1 MGAAS
6 TPPRTWISPRKPH
19 ARDTLQFHHGLL
31 DTTGGSFMPAIQN
44 HSPWIAGVLALTA
57 ILSVQGES
65 RKYPDGLYAEVATQ
79 KGLIVLQLE
88 FTKTPM
94 TVANFVGLAEGTI
107 HNAAL
112 PDGTPYFDGTRFHR
126 VVAGHVIQTGIPA
139 EGIAQGP
146 GYQFPNEIRLPEL
159 NHGRAGMLN
168 MANGG
173 PHTNASQWCITL
185 GDRSY
190 LDGDYTV
197 FGHVV
202 QGMDVVYS
210 IVQGD
215 RIQSIRIARVGGE
228 AEKFRP
234 TTESF
239 QKMVEAARE
248 RVRQDE
254 EKRKIE
260 EEDLIRSRW
269 PQAKVSQDGVRYV
282 VTREG
287 KGKMPVTGDR
297 LKVAYA
303 GRYLD
308 GTVDFVSTADGGRPY
323 FGTQPEPFEYEV
335 GRAQVQVC
343 RGLDAALNGMTAGEK
358 RVVIIP
364 ADTGYGRS
372 GYYDKEKPGQKRFHI
387 SPNKTLVYEVEV
399 LEVISR

>member
-1 MGAAS
+1 MAAWKH
-6 TPPRTWISPRKPH
+6 R
-19 ARDTLQFHHGLL
+19 FH
-31 DTTGGSFMPAIQN
+31 
-44 HSPWIAGVLALTA
+44 WIAPVLALA
-57 ILSVQGES
+57 GIMSVQCES

-88 FTKTPM
+88 FAETPM
-94 TVANFVGLAEGTI
+94 TAANFVGLAEGTI

-126 VVAGHVIQTGIPA
+126 VVPGHVIQTGIPA
-139 EGIAQGP
+139 GGNAQGS
-146 GYQFPNEIRLPEL
+146 GYQFPNEIRLPDL

-202 QGMDVVYS
+202 QGMDVVFS
-210 IVQGD
+210 IAQGD
-215 RIQSIRIARVGGE
+215 EIESIRIVRVGAE
-228 AEKFRP
+228 AERFRP

-239 QKMVEAARE
+239 QKMVEEARE

-254 EKRKIE
+254 EKRKIDE
-260 EEDLIRSRW
+260 EGLIRSRW
-269 PQAKVSQDGVRYV
+269 PQAEVSGNGVRYV
-282 VTREG
+282 VAREG
-287 KGKMPVTGDR
+287 KGGVPVPGAR
-297 LKVAYA
+297 LKVAYL
-303 GRYLD
+303 GSYLD
-308 GTVDFVSTADGGRPY
+308 GTVTFASTADGGRPY

-335 GRAQVQVC
+335 GRSQVQVC
-343 RGLDAALNGMTAGEK
+343 RGLDAALNRMKEGEK
-358 RVVIIP
+358 RVLIIP
-364 ADTGYGRS
+364 AAEGYGRS

-387 SPNKTLVYEVEV
+387 SPNVTLVYEVEV
-399 LEVISR
+399 LEVVSK